1 MAQDRGTTRMHF
13 LLNDVVFNL
22 SGGNFSL
29 PPADTNS
36 ARLKINDVTHLGA
49 ELFSAN
55 PNLAHEDP
63 ARSLRLIGLI
73 LSKVSTVNAALFVV
87 PKKGCPPQQVS
98 FRFAELSFP
107 IIAELVN
114 QQARGNMT
122 PAYVN
127 SQVWAR
133 LPG

>member
-1 MAQDRGTTRMHF
+1 MAQELGITRMHF

-22 SGGNFSL
+22 SDGKFSL
-29 PPADTNS
+29 PPADSNT
-36 ARLKINDVTHLGA
+36 ARLKISDVTHLGA

-55 PNLAHEDP
+55 PNLAHDDP

-73 LSKVSTVNAALFVV
+73 LSKVSNVNAALFFV

-98 FRFAELSFP
+98 ARFAELSFP
-107 IIAELVN
+107 IMTELVN
-114 QQARGNMT
+114 QQAKGNMT
-122 PAYVN
+122 PGYVN

>member
-1 MAQDRGTTRMHF
+1 MHF
-13 LLNDVVFNL
+13 LLNDVMFNL
-22 SGGNFSL
+22 SDGNFSL
-29 PPADTNS
+29 PPADSNN
-36 ARLKINDVTHLGA
+36 ARLKINDVIHLGA

-55 PNLAHEDP
+55 PNLTHEDP

-73 LSKVSTVNAALFVV
+73 LSKVSNVNAALFFV

-98 FRFAELSFP
+98 YRFAELSFP
-107 IIAELVN
+107 IMAELVN
-114 QQARGNMT
+114 QQAKGNMT